1 MKFRSSFASSL
12 VTHVCSAKSH
22 AVNKMWWWSEGYFS
36 DRRGLIEVWYRDT
49 IRFFELDIRLLLSTF
64 HLKVTGNVFMLT
76 VSGVMK
82 WAAWWEELP
91 PWWHRAELLGGKSC
105 RHDCA
110 GWGAAAGQVGQA
122 CPCGKSLPFFKKSW
136 TIYDNRVLWSV
147 WSWIQPLCSLWIV
160 PCSHPGAAPQ
170 LTGGSP
176 QAGNWKMIC
185 NLALLWPEAS
195 VNILVSSALT
205 SILFITV

>member
-105 RHDCA
+105 RHDGTELSCLA
-110 GWGAAAGQVGQA
+110 GRAAAM
-122 CPCGKSLPFFKKSW
+122 
-136 TIYDNRVLWSV
+136 
-147 WSWIQPLCSLWIV
+147 IV
-160 PCSHPGAAPQ
+160 
-170 LTGGSP
+170 
-176 QAGNWKMIC
+176 QAGGQLQGRWVRPALVVKAYHFLRKVEQYMITEC
-185 NLALLWPEAS
+185 CEVFGAGSSPCAAS
-195 VNILVSSALT
+195 GSCPALT
-205 SILFITV
+205 PGLPHSWQEGHHRQETEKWFAILHYFDLKLQ